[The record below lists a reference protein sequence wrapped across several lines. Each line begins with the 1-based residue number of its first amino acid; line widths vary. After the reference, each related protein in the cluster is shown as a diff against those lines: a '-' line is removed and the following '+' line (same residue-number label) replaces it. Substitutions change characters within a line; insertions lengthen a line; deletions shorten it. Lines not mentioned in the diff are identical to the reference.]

1 MGNLKCWIRGVFM
14 AALGFVNSLMVRYAS
29 IEAAVLTH
37 GPVIGHTADTTTRIS
52 AFTHEDAK
60 GHE

>member
-1 MGNLKCWIRGVFM
+1 M